1 MSRVRRRARSPKEI
15 LGNLNLLRSAF
26 LVLLAGCQSSPAT
39 APSASTT
46 STEPTAATARTDEY
60 VLVLLKTGMNTS
72 PSKEESQKIFA
83 GHFANMQRL
92 ASEKKLLL
100 AGPFATPKRDP
111 DLRGLFVIDE
121 VAVNEAERLA
131 SSDPTIVSGIMR
143 LECHPMRTEAPLRAY
158 LDHELAIEA
167 QAKKEGRERKPG
179 EGGRAYVLLT
189 AEDGERA
196 ARELGDLAK
205 AGKVLLWAK
214 LDAKRGFAILD
225 AKDVPACE
233 EMLGDRSSRLGP
245 HVLDPWFASGELVK
259 LPTMTR

>member
-26 LVLLAGCQSSPAT
+26 LVLLAGCQSAPAT
-39 APSASTT
+39 APANSSA
-46 STEPTAATARTDEY
+46 PAAPTDEY

-72 PSKEESQKIFA
+72 PSKEESQKILA

-92 ASEKKLLL
+92 ANEKKLLV

-121 VAVNEAERLA
+121 VAVNAAELLA

-143 LECHPMRTEAPLRAY
+143 LESHPMRTDAPLRAY
-158 LDHELAIEA
+158 LDHELAIEE
-167 QAKKEGRERKPG
+167 QAKKEGRERRPG
-179 EGGRAYVLLT
+179 EGGRTYVLLT

-196 ARELGDLAK
+196 ARELGELAT
-205 AGKVLLWAK
+205 AGKVLLWAR
-214 LDAKRGFAILD
+214 LDATRGFAILD

-233 EMLGDRSSRLGP
+233 ELLGDRRSRLGK
-245 HVLDPWFASGELVK
+245 HVLDPWFGSGELVK
-259 LPTMTR
+259 LPTMPR